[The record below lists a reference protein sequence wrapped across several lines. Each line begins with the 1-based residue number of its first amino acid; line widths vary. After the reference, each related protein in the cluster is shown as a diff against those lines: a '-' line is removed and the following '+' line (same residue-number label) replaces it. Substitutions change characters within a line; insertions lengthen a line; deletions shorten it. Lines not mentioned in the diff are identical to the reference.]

1 MIYACDRSLQ
11 SLLSGKYVKRLTV
24 TSEDPLF
31 KGGDRSKGRRKD
43 LVKVC
48 RRESFQNIFF
58 CSLTKEVDH
67 REI

>member
-1 MIYACDRSLQ
+1 
-11 SLLSGKYVKRLTV
+11 VKRLTV